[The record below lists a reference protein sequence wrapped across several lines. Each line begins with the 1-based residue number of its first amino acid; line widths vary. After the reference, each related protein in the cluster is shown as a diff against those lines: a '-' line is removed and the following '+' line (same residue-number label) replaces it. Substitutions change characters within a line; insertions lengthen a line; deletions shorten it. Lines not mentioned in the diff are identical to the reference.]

1 MKTVK
6 SIQKHY
12 ANLALISAL
21 LIGLALVL
29 GGRPAA
35 GKGLML
41 GSLFSALNFALM
53 GLSLSSRLT
62 AGRRRRFGLALISL
76 QGRYLFLAVPL
87 IMAVKLPQFDLPATV
102 AGVFMVQLCILAEHI
117 GNLIRNR
124 GASSPQR

>member
-29 GGRPAA
+29 GGRPTA

-62 AGRRRRFGLALISL
+62 AGRRR
-76 QGRYLFLAVPL
+76 
-87 IMAVKLPQFDLPATV
+87 
-102 AGVFMVQLCILAEHI
+102 
-117 GNLIRNR
+117 
-124 GASSPQR
+124 